1 MKIFKSLRGG
11 RHLYLALIFDEKFP
25 VMGGKAWAVCLIEA
39 DVADEAASKLAVAGG
54 QVMEFKDAEFY
65 KLPPEIADK
74 LKHIR
79 RNIPIGDPDPE
90 AREIMAAVDGW
101 LEPRF
106 LQRRTNDHGQVSKM
120 TTTIPVGKNEIVAL
134 TADVVRPPKKS
145 SVH

>member
-1 MKIFKSLRGG
+1 MKMFKSLRGG
-11 RHLYLALIFDEKFP
+11 RNLYLALIFDDKFP

-39 DVADEAASKLAVAGG
+39 DMTDEAASKLAVAGG
-54 QVMEFKDAEFY
+54 ETMFSKDAEFY
-65 KLPPEIADK
+65 ELPPEIAAK

-106 LQRRTNDHGQVSKM
+106 LERRTNDGGQVNKVA
-120 TTTIPVGKNEIVAL
+120 TTIPVSGGIVAL
-134 TADVVRPPKKS
+134 TGKVVKPLKKP